1 MILEGVVEEISADSW
16 LDRGRGEAGG
26 PIGEKLHGKE
36 VNQNTTGG
44 MNGFCPQGKD
54 HDRHA
59 DRHNE
64 ASGLADNVMKLHAS
78 IEENGLTSRSD
89 LSP

>member
-1 MILEGVVEEISADSW
+1 MRTLDLIEEEKEPE
-16 LDRGRGEAGG
+16 DRLGRRYM
-26 PIGEKLHGKE
+26 GKE
-36 VNQNTTGG
+36 VNENTTRD
-44 MNGFCPQGKD
+44 MNGFYPQGKD
-54 HDRHA
+54 HDRHD